1 MWFFFH
7 WICVWSMFILCV
19 FFGYFIALLSQIVI
33 IVYFL
38 EIVGTCAIVLF
49 DHMCT
54 LNTRFSLILLAIHSK
69 ITIPNE
75 FYSKALLL
83 LFFFRSSN
91 QSIGRLVNGSCVYVI
106 FQLFSGCARV
116 HHLRNLLYGFVN
128 NLFQL
133 CFCSQKWRHTNEII
147 RYAIKSLNTTYSTLS
162 FILMSFSQVNCSS
175 LSK

>member
-1 MWFFFH
+1 MVFFSLDLCVINVHIVCILWLFYCFAVSNRDH
-7 WICVWSMFILCV
+7 CLLSRNCGYMCDRFVWSH
-19 FFGYFIALLSQIVI
+19 
-33 IVYFL
+33 VYFKYAFL
-38 EIVGTCAIVLF
+38 SHLSRDTQWNNNTKRILF
-49 DHMCT
+49 ESIAS
-54 LNTRFSLILLAIHSK
+54 SL
-69 ITIPNE
+69 
-75 FYSKALLL
+75 
-83 LFFFRSSN
+83 FFRSSN

-162 FILMSFSQVNCSS
+162 FILMSFSQVNCCSF
-175 LSK
+175 SK